1 LKVCGILG
9 YFAYGDSRP
18 TTETVR
24 RWRTLVN
31 VVAHRGPDDGTFWHD
46 DRFILGHRRLS
57 IIDLSDGQQPMGTA
71 EGDLVVSFNGE
82 IYNYVELRGELI
94 SRGHQFRTQ
103 SDTEVLVHGYREW
116 GTRLPGKL
124 LGMFAF
130 AIADRCNHELF
141 VARDRF
147 GEKPLVYYADAQ
159 GVAFASELKVLVAL
173 PQLARELNEDVLAAY
188 LCLNYVPGEE
198 TLMRGVRRLKPGTW
212 SLWRAHG
219 STRSSTYWA
228 PPNANEADPNVCA
241 SEAVEQLE
249 SLIDNSTRIA
259 LRSDVPVGVLL
270 SGGIDSSLI
279 AESAARAGH
288 LSTAY
293 CLTFAEASYSEWP
306 KAEQTA
312 RALGIPL
319 VDVRLTSDAV
329 GDFFHLVRHA
339 DDPLADSSAL
349 AVWVLTREVSHRT
362 KVVLSGDGGDELFGG
377 YLTYQATLWHQALT
391 SRLPMPVRRLLAK
404 AARHLPT
411 SERKVSGS
419 YKLKRFLRAADLPSS
434 VAHFTWNGAWLPT
447 ESRDLLSGARPRSS
461 AAGVLE
467 RLAAAHGLLARP
479 DVRQLQRADVGDY
492 LPNDILAK
500 TDRMSMAHGVEV
512 RSPFLHPSLAEF
524 ALRLPAAL
532 KVSRSGKT
540 KRILRQLAERRCSSE
555 IAAAPKQGFSIP
567 VHSWLRGAGRSIVE
581 DLLSPSSVGAIPGL
595 DQTAVSSV
603 VTAHLSG
610 RRSFGFELWGLAVLA
625 AWHRMFVLHHGDVQ
639 PGPLPRDVEIPY
651 CVPRA

>member
-1 LKVCGILG
+1 VCGILG

-18 TTETVR
+18 TAEAVR
-24 RWRTLVN
+24 RWRNLVN
-31 VVAHRGPDDGTFWHD
+31 LVGHRGPDDSTFWHD
-46 DRFILGHRRLS
+46 GRFILGHRRLS
-57 IIDLSDGQQPMGTA
+57 IIGLLDGQQPMGTA

-82 IYNYVELRGELI
+82 IYNYVELRSELI
-94 SRGHQFRTQ
+94 SRGHHFRTH
-103 SDTEVLVHGYREW
+103 SDTEVLLHGYREW
-116 GTRLPGKL
+116 GTGLPERLV
-124 LGMFAF
+124 GMFAF
-130 AIADRCNHELF
+130 AIADRFNHELF

-147 GEKPLVYYADAQ
+147 GEKPFVYYQDAH
-159 GVAFASELKVLVAL
+159 GLAFASELKVLAAL
-173 PQLARELNEDVLAAY
+173 PQMARELNEDVLAAY

-198 TLMRGVRRLKPGTW
+198 TLMRGVRRLKQGTW
-212 SLWRAHG
+212 SLWNARG

-228 PPNANEADPNVCA
+228 PPHA
-241 SEAVEQLE
+241 SETELHPRVPEAVEQLE
-249 SLIDNSTRIA
+249 SLIDDSTRIQ
-259 LRSDVPVGVLL
+259 LRSDVPVGILL

-288 LSTAY
+288 LSAAY
-293 CLTFAEASYSEWP
+293 CLTFAESSYSEWP
-306 KAEQTA
+306 KAERTA

-319 VDVRLTSDAV
+319 VDVRMTSDAV
-329 GDFFHLVRHA
+329 GDFFELVRHA

-377 YLTYQATLWHQALT
+377 YLTYQATLWHQAMA
-391 SRLPMPVRRLLAK
+391 SRLPMHVRRLLAR
-404 AARHLPT
+404 AAHRLPT
-411 SERKVSGS
+411 NERKVSS
-419 YKLKRFLRAADLPSS
+419 TYKLKRFLRAADLPSS

-447 ESRDLLSGARPRSS
+447 ESRDLLSGARLRS
-461 AAGVLE
+461 AATSVLD
-467 RLAAAHGLLARP
+467 RLAFAHGLLARP

-524 ALRLPAAL
+524 ALRLPAVL
-532 KVSRSGKT
+532 KVSQSGKT
-540 KRILRQLAERRCSSE
+540 KRILRTVAQRRCPAD

-567 VHSWLRGAGRSIVE
+567 VHAWLRGAGRSIVE
-581 DLLSPSSVGAIPGL
+581 DLLSPMSVGSIPAL
-595 DQTAVSSV
+595 DQAAVASV
-603 VTAHLSG
+603 VRAHLSG

-625 AWHRMFVLHHGDVQ
+625 AWHRTFVQPRTAVQ

-651 CVPRA
+651 CVAR